1 MKTLVIVDLQND
13 FIKGGSLEVPDG
25 ESIVDPIN
33 NIINNYDLILAT
45 KDWHPKDHVSF
56 ASNHQNKTVGE
67 IITLNGIDQ
76 VLWPDHCVQNT
87 FGSDFPESLNV
98 SNLKKVIYKGIETQ
112 IDSYSGFFDNGKI
125 RSTGLSDYLKEK
137 SVKKIDYVGLATDY
151 CLKYTTLDSVSEG
164 FQTRVLVNCIKGI
177 EAKGCERAIK
187 EMKCKGIELV

>member
-56 ASNHQNKTVGE
+56 ASNHQNKTVGD

-98 SNLKKVIYKGIETQ
+98 TNLKKVIYKGIETQ

-137 SVKKIDYVGLATDY
+137 GVKKIDYVGLATDY

>member
-25 ESIVDPIN
+25 DSIVDPIN

-56 ASNHQNKTVGE
+56 ASNHQNKTVGD

-98 SNLKKVIYKGIETQ
+98 TNLKKVIYKGIEKQ

-125 RSTGLSDYLKEK
+125 RFL
-137 SVKKIDYVGLATDY
+137 YVSCY
-151 CLKYTTLDSVSEG
+151 YYK
-164 FQTRVLVNCIKGI
+164 
-177 EAKGCERAIK
+177 
-187 EMKCKGIELV
+187 

>member
-98 SNLKKVIYKGIETQ
+98 TNLKKVIYKGIETQ

-151 CLKYTTLDSVSEG
+151 CLKYTALDSVSEG